1 MGTISLEGMEFF
13 ARHGCFS
20 EEQAIGNR
28 FLADVHIEVN
38 VSRAAASDSVDDTVS
53 YQEVYKAVER
63 QMLIPSK
70 LLEHVAGRI
79 ANGLL
84 HDFGAI
90 ERVTVKVAKLN
101 PPLGGGAVR
110 QASVCLS
117 AEAPKNADATNSANS
132 SW

>member
-28 FLADVHIEVN
+28 FLVDVHMEAN
-38 VSRAAASDSVDDTVS
+38 VLRAAATDSVDDTVN
-53 YQEVYKAVER
+53 YQEAYKVVAHEMCV
-63 QMLIPSK
+63 PSK

-79 ANGLL
+79 ADSLL
-84 HDFGAI
+84 HNFGSI
-90 ERVTVKVAKLN
+90 TRVTVKVAKLN

-110 QASVCLS
+110 QSSVSLTV
-117 AEAPKNADATNSANS
+117 AP
-132 SW
+132 